1 MTNGTEMRNRL
12 TPERVRTTTF
22 SRPPF
27 GRRGYSEDEV
37 RMFLARVADDIQQ
50 ADAEKAQLRSEISRL
65 VNYYRERGESLD
77 GEGRPTNGGGPS
89 TDAINLLSRAQQAAD
104 SQMAQAEEYSRQ
116 LVQQARER
124 YAELL
129 QHAQQQA
136 QQAAEEAEKA
146 SAQLG
151 SFGGTDEERHA
162 LEQKITYL
170 RTFAEVTEVQLRSV
184 LEALTREVNK
194 LGDVS
199 RPGI

>member
-1 MTNGTEMRNRL
+1 
-12 TPERVRTTTF
+12 
-22 SRPPF
+22 
-27 GRRGYSEDEV
+27 
-37 RMFLARVADDIQQ
+37 
-50 ADAEKAQLRSEISRL
+50 
-65 VNYYRERGESLD
+65 
-77 GEGRPTNGGGPS
+77 
-89 TDAINLLSRAQQAAD
+89 
-104 SQMAQAEEYSRQ
+104 MAQAEEYSRQ

-136 QQAAEEAEKA
+136 QQAALEAEKA

-151 SFGGTDEERHA
+151 SFGGTDEERSA
-162 LEQKITYL
+162 LEQKIAYL

-199 RPGI
+199 RIS

>member
-1 MTNGTEMRNRL
+1 MTNGTEAHRRL

-27 GRRGYSEDEV
+27 GRRGYHEDEV

-50 ADAEKAQLRSEISRL
+50 ADAEKSQLRAEIARL

-77 GEGRPTNGGGPS
+77 ADGRPTNGGGPS
-89 TDAINLLSRAQQAAD
+89 IDAVNLLSRAQQAAD
-104 SQMAQAEEYSRQ
+104 SQMAQAEEYARQ

-124 YAELL
+124 YSELL

-136 QQAAEEAEKA
+136 QQAAEEAAQA
-146 SAQLG
+146 SEQLG
-151 SFGGTDEERHA
+151 SFGGTEVERRA
-162 LEQKITYL
+162 LEQKIAYL

-199 RPGI
+199 HIS